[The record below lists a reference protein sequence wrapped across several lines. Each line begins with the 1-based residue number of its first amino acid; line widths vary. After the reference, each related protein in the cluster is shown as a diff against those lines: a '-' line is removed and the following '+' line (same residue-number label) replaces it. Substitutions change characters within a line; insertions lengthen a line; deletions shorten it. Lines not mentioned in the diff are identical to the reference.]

1 MAQYLCNVLLAVTVL
16 AVVWRAY
23 GQEDDFNLEDA
34 LDFGPTEKPK
44 PKPPKPPTRNT
55 DDLDLS
61 DFFDTPVKTT
71 TKPPRTIT
79 KSPPKKSGDDF
90 DLSDFFDTPAKTTT
104 KAPRTITKAPPK
116 KADDFFDLF
125 HTTTTKKPRTIKSP
139 PKRKPDPGDFDL
151 YDALDENNDRKN
163 NGGGDFSDSDLEDA
177 MNDGYNPDKKKGGRG
192 GAGGRNGNADPNS
205 GNPAE
210 AGTIAGIASA
220 LAMALVGAVTSYIS
234 YQQKKFCFSIQEGL
248 NAEYVKGEQMEGVVT
263 EEPQVKYST
272 LETQTSAPPTE
283 DPSKV

>member
-79 KSPPKKSGDDF
+79 KSPPKKS
-90 DLSDFFDTPAKTTT
+90 
-104 KAPRTITKAPPK
+104 
-116 KADDFFDLF
+116 DDFFDLF

-163 NGGGDFSDSDLEDA
+163 NGGGGSKDRDKNPSGGKQSDFSDSDLEDA